1 MRDGHRLE
9 SSHRHTAEAR
19 IIAGG
24 AAMER
29 EARGVEPTRTTDEWI
44 GQLVAGQ
51 TPEAAALAL
60 AELSSRVVAEL
71 HRRARAEAQARRGQP
86 EWGRWA
92 KLANAARGT
101 VLQAASCRDV
111 ARELKANTP
120 EP

>member
-1 MRDGHRLE
+1 MD
-9 SSHRHTAEAR
+9 
-19 IIAGG
+19 
-24 AAMER
+24 R
-29 EARGVEPTRTTDEWI
+29 EARGEEPTRTTDEWI
-44 GQLVAGQ
+44 SQIVAGQ
-51 TPEAAALAL
+51 APEAAALAL